1 MKICVPLVL
10 LFSIVF
16 FSRHAVAQ
24 VGIGTTTPNPKA
36 VLDLRSP
43 GNNQGFLVPKLTTAQ
58 RNAITGLNAQD
69 NGLMVY
75 DTDDQKFYF
84 WQTNQWLPLR
94 TGSDVALTAG
104 TGISITGNTI
114 SAVDT
119 SPTNEIQDLQLVGG
133 SLKITGN
140 TSATSINL
148 APFSGTNTD
157 EQTLAFNT
165 TSGQLSISN
174 GNSVTITAAPT
185 GPAGGVLSGTYPN
198 PAIANNAIAPGKIT
212 PSTANGQVLTTVG
225 GITQWSN
232 LPTSGT
238 PSLDAVLGAGN
249 DAGGRSAAGLS
260 AVSINWGKTDPASGA
275 LNVRG
280 AQYVGF
286 TTIATDVYDV
296 KDTDYLLITKATGKP
311 TEIRLPKASG
321 YTGRILIIR
330 STAGNSG
337 EAVRVTSSELIDGS
351 SASEPLYYQT
361 NIAYSITVISDGT
374 TWLTINRAVTPIKG

>member
-16 FSRHAVAQ
+16 FSRHAAAQ

-43 GNNQGFLVPKLTTAQ
+43 GNNQGFLVPKLSTAQ
-58 RNAITGLNAQD
+58 RNAIAGLSAQD

-94 TGSDVALTAG
+94 TGSDVSLTAG

-114 SAVDT
+114 SATDT

-157 EQTLAFNT
+157 EQTLAFNA

-225 GITQWSN
+225 GVTQWAN
-232 LPTSGT
+232 PPTSGT

-249 DAGGRSAAGLS
+249 DAGGRAATGLS
-260 AVSINWGKTDPASGA
+260 AVSINWPKGDATGA
-275 LNVRG
+275 LNVNG
-280 AQYVGF
+280 SQFVNF
-286 TTIATDVYDV
+286 TPIADNYEI
-296 KDTDYLLITKATGKP
+296 KENDYLVIGAATGKP
-311 TEIRLPKASG
+311 INIRLPKAG
-321 YTGRILIIR
+321 ECKGRILVIR
-330 STAGNSG
+330 TLSK
-337 EAVRVTSSELIDGS
+337 SSDAPLIVQTTETIDGS
-351 SASEPLYYQT
+351 TAAENLFFIQGAPYSMTFFSTGSE
-361 NIAYSITVISDGT
+361 
-374 TWLTINRAVTPIKG
+374 WLTINRAIAPAPKG